1 MGKTIIPC
9 SRSLFQ
15 AIECPLQYQHMIREV
30 RILEAFGL
38 FDKNFFI
45 KVSIEK
51 GTFHIHLVEFEVH
64 STRNWQKDAN
74 GLKSSYKSK
83 GFIKVYSFYFSVTL
97 SYQPRFIPY
106 YLAILIRFVFEDP
119 FGADD
124 MSVFGPWNKFP
135 YIIPHVLIQLFMHWI
150 HLILILKGFFY
161 PFRLKLS
168 KVAMISYMVCNKCAS
183 LPKMKTFN

>member
-1 MGKTIIPC
+1 MCEPIIPS
-9 SRSLFQ
+9 SRSLFL
-15 AIECPLQYQHMIREV
+15 AIEWFLQSQHMIRGV
-30 RILEAFGL
+30 RILETFGL
-38 FDKNFFI
+38 FNKNLFI

-74 GLKSSYKSK
+74 GLKSSYRSK
-83 GFIKVYSFYFSVTL
+83 EFIKVYSFYLSVTL

-135 YIIPHVLIQLFMHWI
+135 YIIPYELILLLVHWVR
-150 HLILILKGFFY
+150 LILILKGFFY
-161 PFRLKLS
+161 LFQLKL
-168 KVAMISYMVCNKCAS
+168 AR
-183 LPKMKTFN
+183 